1 MDTPLLLLVFNRP
14 HNTRRVFEA
23 VRAARP
29 ARLFIAADGPRP
41 DRPGEAQRCAEV
53 RAIVSAVDWPCC
65 VETFFRSENA
75 GLRIAVAEAI
85 SWFFSKVEYG
95 IILEDDVLPRPEFF
109 PFCAELLDRYRDTQ
123 EVMMIAGT
131 NPAEGKADFGASY
144 SFSGYALIWGWAT
157 WKRAWQKYDGEL
169 ESLGPDSGMSVLSSF
184 HCATRGFR
192 MMWSRNLREVKSGR
206 INTWD
211 YQWVYTLF
219 SNRGACIV
227 PRVNLVENI
236 GFGEDATHTF
246 SLPSWMKRDSS
257 RVLDRPLRHP
267 ARIQLDVRLD
277 TAIAR
282 DHSGLTTWSEFKFLV
297 RAFLVRIGV
306 LPY

>member
-29 ARLFIAADGPRP
+29 SRLFIAADGPRP
-41 DRPGEAQRCAEV
+41 GRPDDDRLCREV
-53 RAIVSAVDWPCC
+53 RAIAGAVDWPCR
-65 VETFFRSENA
+65 VETLFRTQNL
-75 GLRIAVAEAI
+75 GLRVAVSQAI
-85 SWFFSKVEYG
+85 NWFFSHVDEG
-95 IILEDDVLPRPEFF
+95 VILEDDVLPSPDFF
-109 PFCAELLDRYRDTQ
+109 TYCSELLARYR
-123 EVMMIAGT
+123 EVPGVMMIAGS
-131 NPAEGKADFGASY
+131 NPAAGSVELEASY

-192 MMWSRNLREVKSGR
+192 MMWSRKLREVKSGR

-211 YQWVYTLF
+211 YQWAYTLF

-297 RAFLVRIGV
+297 RAFLVRIGA